1 MANRGTF
8 RNGVDVERVNGN
20 VDIHTGDGHIRLG
33 GAKGQVRL
41 RTGDGHIETYSL
53 DGQVD
58 ASSGDGYVCIEGR
71 LDRLNVRTG
80 DGPVEVRA
88 LPGSRLSSGW
98 SIHTGDGSVD
108 LSVPNNLQ
116 ANIDAHTND
125 GHISVDIPI
134 QVEGNARRTA
144 LRGKL
149 NGGGELLNISTGD
162 GSIRVHQS

>member
-58 ASSGDGYVCIEGR
+58 ASSGDGHVRIEGR
-71 LDRLNVRTG
+71 LI
-80 DGPVEVRA
+80 A
-88 LPGSRLSSGW
+88 
-98 SIHTGDGSVD
+98 
-108 LSVPNNLQ
+108 
-116 ANIDAHTND
+116 
-125 GHISVDIPI
+125 
-134 QVEGNARRTA
+134 
-144 LRGKL
+144 
-149 NGGGELLNISTGD
+149 
-162 GSIRVHQS
+162 